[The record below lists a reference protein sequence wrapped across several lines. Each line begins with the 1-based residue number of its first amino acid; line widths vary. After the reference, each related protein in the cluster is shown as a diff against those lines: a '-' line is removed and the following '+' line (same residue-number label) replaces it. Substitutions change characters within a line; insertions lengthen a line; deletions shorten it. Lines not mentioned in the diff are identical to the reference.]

1 MAKLLVVDDDRAA
14 RRTLELAFGELGF
27 DVFTAGTVKEGLA
40 AWREEH
46 PDCILLDLM
55 LPDGDGLEVLE
66 AARGEGLGGVVIMI
80 TGHQDLD
87 RAITAMRAGAQDYIH
102 KPLNLDELE
111 HTVQNALALEDSR
124 RKPALIADLARG
136 EPGEKIIGRSRAMV
150 EVHKLIGLASRGRAN
165 VLITGESGTGKELV
179 ARAIHRY
186 TSPDEPFIPVN
197 CSALAPTLLE
207 SELFGHER
215 GAFTGATQGKPGRF
229 ELAGSGTLFL
239 DEIGDL
245 DLSLQVKLLRVLQ
258 ERSFERVGGTRSL
271 SFDARVVCATHR
283 DLLAMVRE
291 GTFREDLY
299 YRLKV
304 VEIPLPPLRERREDI
319 ELLVEHLLIRINRG
333 LRRTVV
339 RVPEELMERLRRYDW
354 PGNVRELENRLTA
367 GVMLSPGD
375 TLQVELPEPADVGT
389 DRLKEEGERIEK
401 DPWNRSLAEVE
412 REHIRRVLR
421 VWGGNLGKA
430 CEVLGISRPTLRRK
444 MQEYGLEKG

>member
-1 MAKLLVVDDDRAA
+1 
-14 RRTLELAFGELGF
+14 
-27 DVFTAGTVKEGLA
+27 
-40 AWREEH
+40 
-46 PDCILLDLM
+46 
-55 LPDGDGLEVLE
+55 
-66 AARGEGLGGVVIMI
+66 
-80 TGHQDLD
+80 
-87 RAITAMRAGAQDYIH
+87 MRAGAQDYIH

-229 ELAGSGTLFL
+229 ELAGAGTLFL

-258 ERSFERVGGTRSL
+258 ERTFERVGGTRSL
-271 SFDARVVCATHR
+271 GFDARVVCATHR

-319 ELLVEHLLIRINRG
+319 ELLVEHLLIRINRE
-333 LRRTVV
+333 LRRTVI

-375 TLQVELPEPADVGT
+375 TLQVELPEPEEAGT
-389 DRLKEEGERIEK
+389 DRLKVEGEGVGK